1 MKTYNY
7 NDIDWNKDANR
18 STLDMEIY
26 EEKIR
31 VCKEYVKGN
40 ITNPL
45 IIQQLFLD
53 LTTFSVMQFRLN
65 GAPLQLYPY
74 QDMILN
80 DPHRYKIF
88 RAANQIGK
96 SLGLDVKASR
106 NLLKDHGHAHNEAIV
121 SKSLPQSTHQMRRVK
136 AILETMPLI
145 SWKEVKGTSDSMSV
159 ISVNHYYGE
168 GDKEYRKDATNLKY
182 TNLLICAPC
191 TEGLLG
197 YDLHELNL
205 DEFEFWDVDIGYFFK
220 QVAQPRTYHTKGNIT
235 IFSNPNGADT
245 YVAELEKQYLLDGV
259 TRKWHVYVFDYLD
272 CPGNTQAEYD
282 ELKHE
287 LPRAEFESTVAA
299 IRTMSDRY
307 YFTGDEIEKSLD
319 KSLTELKMI
328 GKQPFFFLDVGS
340 KHDQSFLCGGYV
352 EIDEKD
358 DRFCHI
364 HIPILKAYPVGY
376 PISRVVGSFD
386 EKQAT
391 DGWHHEKS
399 VKEYLDEW
407 SKDGAV
413 PTFGVDVTG
422 NSGISPLF
430 NAIEIYPIDV
440 TFSGPVKS
448 GMFQRFKYFMEK
460 GLLHRSKSKEWDY
473 QARHLIMKKSMRGY
487 LMVHHES
494 EQDLDDSMDATA
506 GLIFLA
512 DNPVDV
518 EPSVSFF

>member
-7 NDIDWNKDANR
+7 LDIDWNKDINR
-18 STLDMEIY
+18 DSLNHDIYNAKLDLCKAY
-26 EEKIR
+26 VDGKI
-31 VCKEYVKGN
+31 N
-40 ITNPL
+40 NPYT
-45 IIQQLFLD
+45 IQSLFLD
-53 LTTFSVMQFRLN
+53 LTTFSYLQFRLN
-65 GAPLQLYPY
+65 GERLSLYPY

-80 DPHRYKIF
+80 DPHRFKIF

-96 SLGLDVKASR
+96 SLGLDVKAAR
-106 NLLKDHGHAHNEAIV
+106 NLLKDHGKAHNEAIV

-136 AILETMPLI
+136 SILETMPHI
-145 SWKEVKGTSDSMSV
+145 NWKEVKGSSDSMSV
-159 ISVNHYYGE
+159 ISVNHYYAKD
-168 GDKEYRKDATNLKY
+168 DKEYKKGTTNLKY

-220 QVAQPRTYHTKGNIT
+220 QVAQPRTYHTKGRIT

-245 YVAELEKQYLLDGV
+245 YVAELEKQYLKDGI

-272 CPGNTQAEYD
+272 CPGNTQEEYD

-319 KSLTELKMI
+319 MSLDELKMI

-340 KHDQSFLCGGYV
+340 KHDQSYLCGGFV
-352 EIDEKD
+352 EPDEKD

-364 HIPILKAYPVGY
+364 YIPILKAYPVGY
-376 PISRVVGSFD
+376 PISRVVGSEVNVD
-386 EKQAT
+386 

-407 SKDGAV
+407 SKNGIV

-430 NAIEIYPIDV
+430 NAINIYPQDI

-460 GLLHRSKSKEWDY
+460 GLLHRVKSKEWDY
-473 QARHLIMKKSMRGY
+473 QARHIIMKKSMRGY
-487 LMVHHES
+487 LMVHHEN
-494 EQDLDDSMDATA
+494 ENDLDDSMDATA

-512 DNPVDV
+512 DNPVAV
-518 EPSVSFF
+518 TPTVRFF